1 MKRNSR
7 LRKLAKEEDGFSLV
21 FVGLGFMALL
31 GVSML
36 AIDVGMLMTARAQAQ
51 NSADA
56 GALAG
61 ATALAFD
68 SWTDR
73 TPTGPAV
80 TNAIVG
86 SKMNQ
91 VMAADVSV
99 GPDDVSFPNDPV
111 TGDPNRVMVTVRRT
125 AGTGNPVSTLIAQ
138 YFGIRTA
145 DIVATA
151 TAEAAAANAMT
162 CVKPFT
168 IPDKWVEQN
177 PITKAWDS
185 SDTFSRYYQTG
196 SKKGQLMS
204 PADAYIPQY
213 DASGNPNPS
222 YSGYNTEANRG
233 QQLVLRSSTGT
244 NINPSFYYSLAMTGD
259 TGGDDYRWNI
269 GNCNHTIYH
278 WGDPLVQEPGD
289 KSGPTIQ
296 GIQDLIA
303 QDPNAYWEDSPC
315 NCVKNSAFPERKSPR
330 IFPIPLYDP
339 DYRDAGM
346 ANGRV
351 ASLIT
356 ANWIGYFVE
365 RIQGSSDIYG
375 RIIPIAGIRDK
386 TYTGGTATMPKAI
399 RLVQ

>member
-1 MKRNSR
+1 MKRYTR
-7 LRKLAKEEDGFSLV
+7 LRRLATEEDGFSLV
-21 FVGLGFMALL
+21 FVGLGCMAFLAA
-31 GVSML
+31 SML
-36 AIDVGMLMTARAQAQ
+36 AIDVGMLMTARNQAQ

-68 SWTDR
+68 NWTDR

-80 TNAIVG
+80 TYAIAGSQANA
-86 SKMNQ
+86 
-91 VMAADVSV
+91 VMSGQVSV
-99 GPDDVSFPNDPV
+99 GSADVEFPNDPV
-111 TGDPNRVMVTVRRT
+111 TGDPNRVKVTVYRSASR
-125 AGTGNPVSTLIAQ
+125 GNPVSTLVAQ

-145 DIVATA
+145 NIMATA

-168 IPDKWVEQN
+168 IPDKWSEKN
-177 PITKAWDS
+177 PMTKPWDS
-185 SDTFSRYYQTG
+185 SDTFARYYQTG
-196 SKKGQLMS
+196 NKKGQLMS
-204 PADAYIPQY
+204 PADVYVPQY
-213 DASGNPNPS
+213 TNGAPNAG
-222 YSGYNTEANRG
+222 YTGYNTEANRG
-233 QQLVLRSSTGT
+233 AQLVLRASTGT
-244 NINPSFYYSLAMTGD
+244 NINPSFYFSLAMTGD

-289 KSGPTIQ
+289 KAGPTIQ
-296 GIQDLIA
+296 GIEDLIA
-303 QDPNAYWEDSPC
+303 QDPGAYWETSPC

-339 DYRDAGM
+339 DYRDAGT
-346 ANGRV
+346 ANGRT

-386 TYTGGTATMPKAI
+386 TYTGGTSSMPKTI

>member
-1 MKRNSR
+1 MMRNSR
-7 LRKLAKEEDGFSLV
+7 LRKLATDEDGFSLV
-21 FVGLGFMALL
+21 FVGLGFMAFL

-36 AIDVGMLMTARAQAQ
+36 AIDVGMLMTARNQAQ

-68 SWTDR
+68 DWADR
-73 TPTGPAV
+73 SATGPAV
-80 TNAIVG
+80 TNAVVG
-86 SKMNQ
+86 SQMNQ
-91 VMAADVSV
+91 VMSAAVSV
-99 GPDDVSFPNDPV
+99 GPADVEFPTDPV
-111 TGDPNRVMVTVRRT
+111 SGDANRVKVTVRRT
-125 AGTGNPVSTLIAQ
+125 AARGNPLSTLIAQ

-145 DIVATA
+145 DIAATA

-168 IPDKWVEQN
+168 IPDKWSEKN
-177 PITKAWDS
+177 PITKPWDS
-185 SDTFSRYYQTG
+185 SDTFQRYYQTG
-196 SKKGQLMS
+196 SKKGTLMS
-204 PADAYIPQY
+204 PADVYVPQY
-213 DASGNPNPS
+213 TDGVPNAG
-222 YSGYNTEANRG
+222 YTGYNTEANRG
-233 QQLVLRSSTGT
+233 VQLVLRASTGT

-289 KSGPTIQ
+289 KAGPTIQ
-296 GIQDLIA
+296 GMNDLIA
-303 QDPNAYWEDSPC
+303 RDPDAYWDTSC

-339 DYRDAGM
+339 DYRDAGQ

-386 TYTGGTATMPKAI
+386 TYTTGTASMPKTI

>member
-1 MKRNSR
+1 MTRNSR
-7 LRKLAKEEDGFSLV
+7 LRKLAREEDGFSLV
-21 FVGLGFMALL
+21 FVGLGFMAFL

-36 AIDVGMLMTARAQAQ
+36 AIDVGMLMTARNQAQ

-61 ATALAFD
+61 ATALAYD

-73 TPTGPAV
+73 SATGPAV
-80 TNAIVG
+80 TNAITG
-86 SKMNQ
+86 SQMNQ
-91 VMAADVSV
+91 VMSATVNV
-99 GPDDVSFPNDPV
+99 GPDDVEFPNDPV
-111 TGDPNRVMVTVRRT
+111 TGDPNRVKVTVYRAASR
-125 AGTGNPVSTLIAQ
+125 GNPLSTLIAQ
-138 YFGIRTA
+138 YFGIKTA

-177 PITKAWDS
+177 PVTKPWAS
-185 SDTFSRYYQTG
+185 TDTFARYYQTG
-196 SKKGQLMS
+196 SRKGDLMS

-213 DASGNPNPS
+213 DASGVPNPD

-233 QQLVLRSSTGT
+233 MQLVLRASTGT
-244 NINPSFYYSLAMTGD
+244 NINPSFYFSLAMTGD

-269 GNCNHTIYH
+269 ANCNHTIYH

-289 KSGPTIQ
+289 KAGPTVM
-296 GIQDLIA
+296 GIADLIA
-303 QDPNAYWEDSPC
+303 RDPGAYWEDSPC
-315 NCVKNSAFPERKSPR
+315 NCVKGSAFPERKSPR

-339 DYRDAGM
+339 DYRDAGQ

-351 ASLIT
+351 ASLKT

-365 RIQGSSDIYG
+365 RIEGSSDIYG
-375 RIIPIAGIRDK
+375 RIIPIGGIRDK
-386 TYTGGTATMPKAI
+386 TYTTGTASMPKTI